1 MEKLNCKSLMIGD
14 WVYRH
19 DCYSKVKEIKE
30 TGIIGLDPLRGIIS
44 FEELEPIP
52 LTTEILEKNGWEECN
67 WDTDDDVQYG
77 YDYGLFY
84 VTWWRNVKLLSCYFE
99 DKNAGLSYEMISELP
114 TKHVHQLQHALRL
127 CGIDKEIEL

>member
-1 MEKLNCKSLMIGD
+1 MKAENLMIGD
-14 WVYRH
+14 WVL
-19 DCYSKVKEIKE
+19 DGNQIAQVVLLTCD
-30 TGIIGLDPLRGIIS
+30 GIIGTTFNESSNI
-44 FEELEPIP
+44 EVVEPIP
-52 LTTEILEKNGWEECN
+52 LTTEILEKNSWEECN

-99 DKNAGLSYEMISELP
+99 DKNAGLSYEMISEMP
-114 TKHVHQLQHALRL
+114 IKYVHQLQHALRL